1 MYDMHK
7 TTCDKMSWC
16 KRAIM
21 LLLSVHLSLAAA
33 FAQSQAPRVFTV
45 DNPLVYEDVWDLWP
59 YSFLNDNGDPDGFN
73 VDLIR
78 LIMTE
83 LDIPYVIRLKP
94 SSEAYHDLKEG
105 KSDLMLALV
114 QGFHDEFGLYG
125 KNAVTLFTQSVVTP
139 KSKPVEIKAF
149 RDLGKPGLKVIVN
162 DSSLCH
168 YLMIDYGWGANAL
181 PDKDIG
187 EAIQRVSAKGEGQI
201 VWNTLSLKWLMNR
214 YHIDDLELT
223 PVNMPHGEYKFMSNN
238 QQLLDMLDDAYTRLY
253 TNDKIQPLQD
263 KWFYPERL
271 HQEESKGLWYLLGGG
286 LLLFVFMAVYGISY
300 RIQDRKIRLEN
311 VKRNNRLALILQ
323 TSQVHIW
330 TYDIKKNQ
338 FAWHNDNG
346 QVAYRYSME
355 EFSQRYSRE
364 DFMSLKF

>member
-1 MYDMHK
+1 
-7 TTCDKMSWC
+7 MSWY

-149 RDLGKPGLKVIVN
+149 RDLDPFAEVA
-162 DSSLCH
+162 DEP
-168 YLMIDYGWGANAL
+168 L
-181 PDKDIG
+181 P
-187 EAIQRVSAKGEGQI
+187 
-201 VWNTLSLKWLMNR
+201 
-214 YHIDDLELT
+214 
-223 PVNMPHGEYKFMSNN
+223 
-238 QQLLDMLDDAYTRLY
+238 
-253 TNDKIQPLQD
+253 
-263 KWFYPERL
+263 
-271 HQEESKGLWYLLGGG
+271 
-286 LLLFVFMAVYGISY
+286 Y
-300 RIQDRKIRLEN
+300 RRP
-311 VKRNNRLALILQ
+311 
-323 TSQVHIW
+323 
-330 TYDIKKNQ
+330 
-338 FAWHNDNG
+338 
-346 QVAYRYSME
+346 
-355 EFSQRYSRE
+355 
-364 DFMSLKF
+364 